1 MFLLLLNDSFPTR
14 PLVLSLFVGVSAVV
28 DFERH
33 AQQFDES
40 FGVLCG
46 PAVVHLAVFSRLDFV
61 RSSGESTPTVW
72 QV

>member
-40 FGVLCG
+40 FGV
-46 PAVVHLAVFSRLDFV
+46 PAVQPWFISPYSPSFDFV